1 MNVIMNG
8 SAKHGIF
15 ADGGAKVPTQEKKKK
30 KRLRKL
36 GNIRKVPKLHRMIAQ
51 RHAPLPNCP
60 QIYAE
65 RGKSSYS

>member
-15 ADGGAKVPTQEKKKK
+15 ADEGAKVPTQEKKK

-60 QIYAE
+60 QIYAK